1 MTPRR
6 VTERICEGSCSWE
19 ESCTPWQPAKRSTA
33 ILVAIGLIASLAGLL
48 IPQMLPGDK
57 ADAAPTASVHD
68 MKDLTYVPPTW
79 PEPPS
84 VQSLMLRLG
93 FGTMFVLVLS
103 VAAIWYGK
111 RYLTA
116 YAGGSLGGELKL
128 VETLP
133 LGNRCRLHL
142 VRLGGRQILVGADGA
157 GIKTVTPLDEFEQVL
172 ADRTAEPIE
181 PTREAALKQGVRT
194 CLIRPVS
201 SRRWNARGCGRTCR
215 RRCRRRC
222 FSAVSCFCRRPWSA

>member
-1 MTPRR
+1 M
-6 VTERICEGSCSWE
+6 E
-19 ESCTPWQPAKRSTA
+19 EIMASPATAKRSTA
-33 ILVAIGLIASLAGLL
+33 ILVTIGLIASLAGLL

-57 ADAAPTASVHD
+57 TAEKTTTVAARDA
-68 MKDLTYVPPTW
+68 KDLTYVPPTW

-93 FGTMFVLVLS
+93 FGTMFVLILS

-116 YAGGSLGGELKL
+116 YAGGALGGELKL

-142 VRLGGRQILVGADGA
+142 VRLGARQILIGADGA
-157 GIKTVTPLDEFEQVL
+157 GIKTVTPLDDFEQVL
-172 ADRTAEPIE
+172 ADNAE
-181 PTREAALKQGVRT
+181 PTRDAA
-194 CLIRPVS
+194 
-201 SRRWNARGCGRTCR
+201 
-215 RRCRRRC
+215 
-222 FSAVSCFCRRPWSA
+222 